1 MTERLSFDALRD
13 NVVDNQVFQAA
24 CQRYAH
30 GNGSSEAIAMAVL
43 TAIGFPDLYLD
54 ALRYRFLR
62 TRCVRLWESSMGG
75 PDTCDLHFEGD
86 GRDVD
91 AAIDAAMTSGIGGK
105 AGA

>member
-1 MTERLSFDALRD
+1 MSALTFDALRD
-13 NVVDNQVFQAA
+13 GVIHDPAFQSA

-43 TAIGFPDLYLD
+43 TAAGFPDLFID

-62 TRCVRLWESSMGG
+62 AEGVMTPLQDFLKGN
-75 PDTCDLHFEGD
+75 DLD
-86 GRDVD
+86 QAVD
-91 AAIDAAMTSGIGGK
+91 ASMIWDGK

>member
-1 MTERLSFDALRD
+1 MSTALSFDALRD
-13 NVVDNQVFQAA
+13 NVVDAPAFQAA

-62 TRCVRLWESSMGG
+62 EKCRREDGA
-75 PDTCDLHFEGD
+75 DL
-86 GRDVD
+86 D

-105 AGA
+105 AGAA